1 MFSLINVLSAW
12 AAVCLLVYAGHRY
25 LKARGQK

>member
-12 AAVCLLVYAGHRY
+12 AAIGLLVYAGHRY
-25 LKARGQK
+25 LKARGKK